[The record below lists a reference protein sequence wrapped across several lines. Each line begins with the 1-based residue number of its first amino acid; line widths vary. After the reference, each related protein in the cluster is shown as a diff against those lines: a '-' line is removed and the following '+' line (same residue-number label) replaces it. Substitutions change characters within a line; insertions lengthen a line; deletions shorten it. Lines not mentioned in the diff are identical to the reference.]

1 MEFGDGSPA
10 RSPAMSPEGV
20 DGESPL
26 FGWPARSPASRQ
38 LPNVILSLFLAM
50 IFLKQKTFF
59 KSKLAC

>member
-26 FGWPARSPASRQ
+26 FGSPATSPASRQ
-38 LPNVILSLFLAM
+38 LHYMILSLFSNDLSVTEN
-50 IFLKQKTFF
+50 IF
-59 KSKLAC
+59 SKVN